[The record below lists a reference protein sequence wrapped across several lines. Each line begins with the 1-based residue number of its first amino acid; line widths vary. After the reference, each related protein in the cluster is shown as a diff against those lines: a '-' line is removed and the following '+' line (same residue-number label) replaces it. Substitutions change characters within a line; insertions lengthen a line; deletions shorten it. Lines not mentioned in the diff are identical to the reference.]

1 MEVLRTACNP
11 VWTGQTAPCAI
22 KAGVITVNAHAF
34 VQPALTIVVEEID
47 GVAVHHATKKHT
59 ATTTVYMMTIC
70 TIGRTSS
77 G

>member
-1 MEVLRTACNP
+1 MKVLRTACNP
-11 VWTGQTAPCAI
+11 VWTGQTAPCAF

-34 VQPALTIVVEEID
+34 VQPALTIVVEKIN
-47 GVAVHHATKKHT
+47 GVTVHHATKKHT
-59 ATTTVYMMTIC
+59 ATTIVYMMTIC